1 MPIILGIDPG
11 LATVGFGV
19 IKSESGNL
27 FYVDSGV
34 IKTKP
39 DISLPERLN
48 AIKNDFLF
56 LLNTFKPDAVGV
68 EELFFAKNV
77 TNAIKVAHARGVI
90 LECLFSLRIPLINF
104 TPLEVKKNISGDGNA
119 QKWQVQEMVKRFLKL
134 KRHPKPDDAA
144 DALAIAIC
152 AERVFNNSKILSNS

>member
-19 IKSESGNL
+19 IKSENGKL
-27 FYVDSGV
+27 FYIDSGV

-39 DISLPERLN
+39 DIELPERLN

-56 LLNTFKPDAVGV
+56 LLKTFKPDAIGV
-68 EELFFAKNV
+68 EEIYFAKNV

-90 LECLFSLRIPLINF
+90 LECLFENNIPLINF
-104 TPLEVKKNISGDGNA
+104 TPLQVKKNIAGDGAA
-119 QKWQVQEMVKRFLKL
+119 QKWQIQEMVKRFLKL

-152 AERVFNNSKILSNS
+152 TERVFSNKVCSM